1 MTTNL
6 DKPLCRICNKA
17 RGVFKCDGCSD
28 YFCFQHTG
36 NHRQHVIKQLDH
48 VEEIHNLVQ
57 ESLAQQSAEPR
68 QDVQALQDELMKKI
82 DMWEHDSIAKIKK
95 VAEETRNK
103 LIQHTTGY
111 LAHKKLELDKL
122 TNELCLARQNIDF
135 IESDVR
141 EWTNKLNKM
150 KAEITNPVK
159 IAVREAGVPLVTK
172 MHIDVFESF
181 DLFERTSGKAV
192 FEDNGKV
199 AVVQDGLENYVEV
212 RGKSEYTTGKHTLS
226 LKIEKLSG
234 WILFGII
241 SKLSPL
247 QEHSYS
253 SPSCYGWYNG
263 DHFVYRNGENVGGQ
277 GHDAIE
283 NDIIQFSI
291 NCDQRLIRLTNERTN
306 RTLELS
312 VDIDKCPFPWQFH
325 LNLNLVP
332 TRIRILS

>member
-68 QDVQALQDELMKKI
+68 QD
-82 DMWEHDSIAKIKK
+82 
-95 VAEETRNK
+95 
-103 LIQHTTGY
+103 
-111 LAHKKLELDKL
+111 
-122 TNELCLARQNIDF
+122 
-135 IESDVR
+135 
-141 EWTNKLNKM
+141 
-150 KAEITNPVK
+150 
-159 IAVREAGVPLVTK
+159 
-172 MHIDVFESF
+172 
-181 DLFERTSGKAV
+181 
-192 FEDNGKV
+192 
-199 AVVQDGLENYVEV
+199 
-212 RGKSEYTTGKHTLS
+212 
-226 LKIEKLSG
+226 IEKLSG

-241 SKLSPL
+241 SKLTPL